1 MLVDALEYLSESVM
15 GEPVRDAPPCHSRF
29 LLTGAKPAPVRAL
42 DGRNP
47 APVAYFCRMGEHTEV
62 LVVGAGICGTFLSME
77 LECAGITHVVIDEQ
91 RSFTASRSAAGLI
104 NPVTGRRIVTTW
116 MIDELLPFAVD
127 AYARLAELLGASFF
141 SPARVIDFFP
151 TAQMRLAFLKRL
163 EEDAAYLQLPA
174 DERTWDGC
182 FHTELGY
189 GIITSCYLVDMPGL
203 LAAARVRMSAC
214 GILREERFEREE
226 LVVEGESI
234 RYRDITA
241 RRIIFCDGV
250 ESFNNPYFS
259 RLPFAPNKGEALI
272 VEIDG
277 LAEAAGA
284 LKTVFKK
291 GMSIVPWR
299 DGLYWVGSSYEW
311 SFEHA
316 DPTEGFRLRAEAAL
330 REWVRLPFRLLEHV
344 ASVRPATL
352 ERRPFVGFHPLHP
365 AVGILNGM
373 GTKGCSLAPF
383 FARQLA
389 RHIVDGS
396 AILPEAEVRRF
407 TKILSR

>member
-1 MLVDALEYLSESVM
+1 
-15 GEPVRDAPPCHSRF
+15 
-29 LLTGAKPAPVRAL
+29 
-42 DGRNP
+42 
-47 APVAYFCRMGEHTEV
+47 MGEHTDV

-77 LECAGITHVVIDEQ
+77 LERAGIAHVVIDEQ
-91 RSFTASRSAAGLI
+91 RPFTASRSAAGLI

-127 AYARLAELLGASFF
+127 AYARLAGLLGTAFF

-151 TAQMRLAFLKRL
+151 SAQMRLAFLKRL

-174 DERTWDGC
+174 DEHTWDGC

-189 GIITSCYLVDMPGL
+189 GVVAPCYLVDMPGL
-203 LAAARVRMSAC
+203 LAAASTWMSAR
-214 GILREERFEREE
+214 GILREERFERGE
-226 LVVEGESI
+226 LVVASAGPAASAAWSTSSVAGSAASAAGSLAGSGPGV

-241 RRIIFCDGV
+241 QRIIFCDGI
-250 ESFNNPYFS
+250 ESFNSPYFS

-277 LAEAAGA
+277 LAEAATPDA
-284 LKTVFKK
+284 VKTVFKK
-291 GMSIVPWR
+291 GMSLVPWR
-299 DGLYWVGSSYEW
+299 DGLYWLGSSYEW

-316 DPTEGFRLRAEAAL
+316 EPTERFRRQAEATL
-330 REWVRLPFRLLEHV
+330 REWVKLPFHVLEHV

-383 FARQLA
+383 FARQLVQ
-389 RHIVDGS
+389 HIVDGS
-396 AILPEAEVRRF
+396 AILPEADVRRF
-407 TKILSR
+407 SKILSRMGN